1 MRFLWGLPAFFA
13 VFALFAGEPC
23 FRVEFFSES
32 DGAPPVLS
40 GSCPVLQPVVPAGR
54 PWRFFA
60 SEPAERPLVRSRVV
74 PTDAESG
81 RYAVLRYPAGCVRL
95 HYWDGDVYGEVGQ
108 LVFLLPESEKSEEPL
123 PSSPYRLDGPFIRSA
138 FGQLV
143 NFFPEEPPVLPENF
157 KSEYTARVTDSPLR
171 RGCSMP
177 EEFGADEARAAAAA
191 GANLLRF
198 RAGTRPERQLD
209 AAREAG
215 LKAVVDCAALSPAS
229 LAELARNVKEHPAL
243 AGLDLGGG
251 PAGYERALAVRQ
263 AGGTV
268 PLLVSADV
276 FGSPEAF
283 DGFSALPLPDIVY
296 AVDIRGSGGRP
307 PEERLAPL
315 IGFQRRNGAR
325 IFVRT
330 FESDVPG
337 RFIDAAEKRG
347 WDWCTPYPA
356 ELPYT
361 NYFRRNRP

>member
-1 MRFLWGLPAFFA
+1 M
-13 VFALFAGEPC
+13 
-23 FRVEFFSES
+23 
-32 DGAPPVLS
+32 
-40 GSCPVLQPVVPAGR
+40 
-54 PWRFFA
+54 
-60 SEPAERPLVRSRVV
+60 
-74 PTDAESG
+74 
-81 RYAVLRYPAGCVRL
+81 
-95 HYWDGDVYGEVGQ
+95 YGEVGQ

-307 PEERLAPL
+307 PEERLASL

>member
-32 DGAPPVLS
+32 DGAPLLLS

-60 SEPAERPLVRSRVV
+60 SETAERPLVRSRVV

-123 PSSPYRLDGPFIRSA
+123 PLSPYRLDGPFIRSA

-198 RAGTRPERQLD
+198 RAGPRPERQLD

-215 LKAVVDCAALSPAS
+215 MKAVVDCAALSPAS

-268 PLLVSADV
+268 PLLAMM
-276 FGSPEAF
+276 
-283 DGFSALPLPDIVY
+283 
-296 AVDIRGSGGRP
+296 
-307 PEERLAPL
+307 
-315 IGFQRRNGAR
+315 RRK
-325 IFVRT
+325 
-330 FESDVPG
+330 S
-337 RFIDAAEKRG
+337 
-347 WDWCTPYPA
+347 
-356 ELPYT
+356 
-361 NYFRRNRP
+361 FRRLQPSM

>member
-60 SEPAERPLVRSRVV
+60 SETAERPLVRSRVV

-177 EEFGADEARAAAAA
+177 EEFGADEA
-191 GANLLRF
+191 
-198 RAGTRPERQLD
+198 
-209 AAREAG
+209 
-215 LKAVVDCAALSPAS
+215 
-229 LAELARNVKEHPAL
+229 
-243 AGLDLGGG
+243 
-251 PAGYERALAVRQ
+251 
-263 AGGTV
+263 V
-268 PLLVSADV
+268 P
-276 FGSPEAF
+276 P
-283 DGFSALPLPDIVY
+283 PLP
-296 AVDIRGSGGRP
+296 APTCSASAPGRGRSGSWTPRGRP
-307 PEERLAPL
+307 
-315 IGFQRRNGAR
+315 G
-325 IFVRT
+325 
-330 FESDVPG
+330 
-337 RFIDAAEKRG
+337 
-347 WDWCTPYPA
+347 
-356 ELPYT
+356 
-361 NYFRRNRP
+361 

>member
-1 MRFLWGLPAFFA
+1 M
-13 VFALFAGEPC
+13 
-23 FRVEFFSES
+23 
-32 DGAPPVLS
+32 
-40 GSCPVLQPVVPAGR
+40 
-54 PWRFFA
+54 
-60 SEPAERPLVRSRVV
+60 
-74 PTDAESG
+74 
-81 RYAVLRYPAGCVRL
+81 
-95 HYWDGDVYGEVGQ
+95 
-108 LVFLLPESEKSEEPL
+108 
-123 PSSPYRLDGPFIRSA
+123 
-138 FGQLV
+138 
-143 NFFPEEPPVLPENF
+143 
-157 KSEYTARVTDSPLR
+157 
-171 RGCSMP
+171 
-177 EEFGADEARAAAAA
+177 
-191 GANLLRF
+191 
-198 RAGTRPERQLD
+198 
-209 AAREAG
+209 
-215 LKAVVDCAALSPAS
+215 KAVVDCAALSPAS
-229 LAELARNVKEHPAL
+229 LAELARDVKEHPAL

-307 PEERLAPL
+307 PEERLASL